1 MQAVNPITLEVVR
14 NALIAYADE
23 MATVLCRTA
32 YNMMIFEV
40 RDYCVG
46 IVDPEGR
53 IIAQNTG
60 GLPIFLADLG
70 AAVRGAIDAHGI
82 ETFREGDVYIS
93 NDPAVCG
100 QHLNNVVVFTPF
112 FHEGRLVAFP
122 ALRAHWVDVGGG
134 SRGFGSSSSH
144 EIYNEGLQL
153 CGVRAYAGGEPNA
166 EVLRLIRDNIRYP
179 ESSFGDLRAQIAGC
193 RLGERRLGELFAKYG
208 AETVDACIH
217 TIWDQSEK
225 LARHAVSKIPDGVY
239 EASSFIDND
248 LISRDAPVPI
258 KVKVIVQGDEM
269 TIDFSELPPVQK
281 GPVNS
286 GASGGIAAA
295 RVAFKCITSPLGVV
309 NEGEMRPL
317 KIILP
322 PGTMLSA
329 LPPAPLGI
337 WSISLPT
344 VIDTILKALA
354 DVMPHAITAAHK
366 GDMGGIAMFGNDE
379 QRKRRFICLN
389 IFGGGFGARPNG
401 DGLDAVVSI
410 TQGNVRNAPVEVQEA
425 YYPLRIETHRLR
437 PDSCGAGE
445 HRGGLGVEIVMKSDQ
460 DFFMNTHFQRTRLAP
475 WGLRGGK
482 SALAMEA
489 EIVRADGRHESG
501 NVLDGMRIA
510 PGDRMIVRSAG
521 GGGYGDP
528 LDREPGKVAG
538 DVLDGI
544 VSVESARRDY
554 GVVLAADG
562 KGADLA
568 ATTAERARLRG
579 GASGAAS
586 REAVQ

>member
-1 MQAVNPITLEVVR
+1 MTTVNPITLEVVR

-46 IVDPEGR
+46 IVDPKGR

-70 AAVRGAIDAHGI
+70 AAVKGAIDIHGV
-82 ETFREGDVYIS
+82 ESFKEGDVYIS

-112 FHEGRLVAFP
+112 FHEGKLVAFP

-134 SRGFGSSSSH
+134 SRGFGSTSSH

-153 CGVRAYAGGEPNA
+153 CGVRAYSGGEANN
-166 EVLRLIRDNIRYP
+166 EVLRMIRDNIRYP
-179 ESSFGDLRAQIAGC
+179 DSSFGDLRAQIAGC
-193 RLGERRLGELFAKYG
+193 RLGERRLSELYTKYG
-208 AETVDACIH
+208 AATVDDCIT

-225 LARHAVSKIPDGVY
+225 LARHAVAQIPDGTY

-248 LISRDAPVPI
+248 LISRNKTIPI
-258 KVKVIVQGDEM
+258 KVKVVVDGEEM
-269 TIDFSELPPVQK
+269 TIDFSELPPQQK

-295 RVAFKCITSPLGVV
+295 RVAFKCITAPLGVV

-322 PGTMLSA
+322 EGTMLSA

-354 DVMPHAITAAHK
+354 DVLPNSITAAHK
-366 GDMGGIAMFGNDE
+366 GDMGGLAMFGFDE
-379 QRKRRFICLN
+379 AHKRRFICLN

-401 DGLDAVVSI
+401 DGLDAVVSV

-425 YYPLRIETHRLR
+425 YYPLQIETHRLR
-437 PDSCGAGE
+437 PDSGGAGQY
-445 HRGGLGVEIVMKSDQ
+445 RGGLGVEIVMKSDQ
-460 DFFMNTHFQRTRLAP
+460 DFFMNTHFQRTKLPP
-475 WGLRGGK
+475 WGLKGGFDGAPM
-482 SALAMEA
+482 SA
-489 EIVRADGRHESG
+489 EIIRADGTAELG
-501 NVLDGMRIA
+501 NILDSMRIA

-521 GGGYGDP
+521 GGGHGNP
-528 LDREPGKVAG
+528 LDRDAYAVAQ
-538 DVLDGI
+538 DVRNGV
-544 VSVESARRDY
+544 VSREAAEQAY
-554 GVVLAADG
+554 GVVFLN
-562 KGADLA
+562 DLDELDIE
-568 ATTAERARLRG
+568 ATKSERA
-579 GASGAAS
+579 S
-586 REAVQ
+586 RNAKHMELAK

>member
-1 MQAVNPITLEVVR
+1 MASVNPITLEVVR

-60 GLPIFLADLG
+60 GLPVFLADLG
-70 AAVRGAIDAHGI
+70 AAVKGAIETHGI
-82 ETFREGDVYIS
+82 ENFREGDVYIS

-112 FHEGRLVAFP
+112 FHEGRLVAFL

-134 SRGFGSSSSH
+134 SRGFGSTSSH

-153 CGVRAYAGGEPNA
+153 CGVRAYAAGEPNT
-166 EVLRLIRDNIRYP
+166 EVLRMIRDNIRYP
-179 ESSFGDLRAQIAGC
+179 DSSFGDLRAQIAGC
-193 RLGERRLGELFAKYG
+193 RLGERRLGELFDKYG
-208 AETVDACIH
+208 AETVETCIA

-225 LARHAVSKIPDGVY
+225 LARHAVSQIPDGVY

-248 LISRDAPVPI
+248 LISRDTPVPI
-258 KVKVIVQGDEM
+258 KVRVIVAGDEM
-269 TIDFSELPPVQK
+269 TIDFSDLPPVQK
-281 GPVNS
+281 GPVNA

-317 KIILP
+317 KIVLP

-354 DVMPHAITAAHK
+354 DVLPHAITAAHK
-366 GDMGGIAMFGNDE
+366 GDMGGIAMFGFDE
-379 QRKRRFICLN
+379 ARRRRFICLN

-401 DGLDAVVSI
+401 DGLDAVVSV

-425 YYPLRIETHRLR
+425 YYPLEIETHRLR
-437 PDSCGAGE
+437 PDSGGAGR
-445 HRGGLGVEIVMKSDQ
+445 HRGGLGVEIVMKSEQ
-460 DFFMNTHFQRTRLAP
+460 GFFMNTHFQRTKLAP
-475 WGLRGGK
+475 WGLAGGK
-482 SALAMEA
+482 DALPMEA
-489 EIVRADGRHESG
+489 EILRADGTREPG

-521 GGGYGDP
+521 GGGHGDP
-528 LDREPGKVAG
+528 LERAPEKVAR
-538 DVLDGI
+538 DVADGI
-544 VSVESARRDY
+544 VGPEAALRDY
-554 GVVLAADG
+554 GVVLTASG
-562 KGADLA
+562 EPDLA
-568 ATTAERARLRG
+568 ATTTERKARRTMEPAE
-579 GASGAAS
+579 
-586 REAVQ
+586 

>member
-1 MQAVNPITLEVVR
+1 MTTVNPITLEVVR

-70 AAVRGAIDAHGI
+70 AAVKGAIDTHGI

-112 FHEGRLVAFP
+112 FHEGKLVAFP

-134 SRGFGSSSSH
+134 SRGFGSTSSH
-144 EIYNEGLQL
+144 EIYNEGMQL
-153 CGVRAYAGGEPNA
+153 CGVRAYAGGEPNT
-166 EVLRLIRDNIRYP
+166 EVLRMIRDNIRYP
-179 ESSFGDLRAQIAGC
+179 DSSFGDLRAQIAGC
-193 RLGERRLGELFAKYG
+193 RLGERRLSELFTKYG
-208 AETVDACIH
+208 AQTVDDCIQ

-225 LARHAVSKIPDGVY
+225 LARHAVAQIPDGVY

-248 LISRDAPVPI
+248 LISRDTTIPI
-258 KVKVIVQGDEM
+258 KVKVIVEGEEM
-269 TIDFSELPPVQK
+269 TIDFSELPPQQK

-295 RVAFKCITSPLGVV
+295 RVAFKCITAPLGVV

-354 DVMPHAITAAHK
+354 DVLPDSITAAHK
-366 GDMGGIAMFGNDE
+366 GDMGGLAMFGFDADRN
-379 QRKRRFICLN
+379 RRFICLN

-401 DGLDAVVSI
+401 DGLDAVVSV

-425 YYPLRIETHRLR
+425 YYPLQIETHRLR
-437 PDSCGAGE
+437 PDSGGAGRY
-445 HRGGLGVEIVMKSDQ
+445 RGGLGVEIVMKSDQ
-460 DFFMNTHFQRTRLAP
+460 DFFMNTHFQRTKLPP
-475 WGLRGGK
+475 WGLQGGQDG
-482 SALAMEA
+482 AAMSA
-489 EIVRADGRHESG
+489 EIVRADGSHEAG
-501 NVLDGMRIA
+501 NILDGMRIA

-521 GGGYGDP
+521 GGGHGDP
-528 LDREPGKVAG
+528 LDRDPDSVVH
-538 DVLDGI
+538 DVRDGI
-544 VSVESARRDY
+544 VGLDAARSLY
-554 GVVLAADG
+554 GVVLASDG
-562 KGADLA
+562 VTLDKA
-568 ATTAERARLRG
+568 ATRTE
-579 GASGAAS
+579 
-586 REAVQ
+586 REARRTKTGTLEVAQ